1 MSNHATNGDKRSW
14 RFWAWPGE
22 LRRQGVLAAAMK
34 PIACGRDGRR
44 DAEQY
49 RGDRFDEWDRAWY
62 YLISH
67 RDNKVVKAAQ
77 ILFIELEKVRNG
89 TTADSSRD
97 TRTKERTNG

>member
-1 MSNHATNGDKRSW
+1 MKRT
-14 RFWAWPGE
+14 RDEEALHKAPGAGISE
-22 LRRQGVLAAAMK
+22 TEMETLRLSMVDAE
-34 PIACGRDGRR
+34 RR

-49 RGDRFDEWDRAWY
+49 RGDRFDDWDRAWY